1 LRSCLNKTRTG
12 QTTGLSI
19 FKDREKL
26 SPRYVPSSLLHRDGQ
41 MQEISNFLKGAVIDP
56 SKTFL
61 KPLQIIG
68 PAGTGKTSTILR
80 FGQTFVNEARKNGV
94 SAQHVYVNL
103 KLQGGSKVVLY
114 RFLLQNATPEV
125 YSSSLS
131 AEEMLRVM
139 LQQLQESKKYL
150 LITLDEIDY
159 FVKSTKDTSVVY
171 DLTRLNEIS
180 PEKPC
185 NVLGVIFIARSKE
198 FREKLDRAELSTLGR
213 IAIEFAPYRPSE
225 IRDILEARSE
235 EAFNPGVVSEEVL
248 EYIADLTVSPPVSGD
263 LRYALDLLLYAGTLA
278 ENQSSDGILPD
289 HVRRVY
295 GEIHP
300 SITEEDILDL
310 AKKEQLLA
318 LLAVVRSLK
327 GNKAPYASMKEVRLN
342 SQVMCEEMKQKPIED
357 LEEYVQD
364 LCDRGL
370 VEIRSLREIGIS
382 GAPSENLEKYL
393 DTLLRRIQVG
403 LNQ

>member
-1 LRSCLNKTRTG
+1 M
-12 QTTGLSI
+12 
-19 FKDREKL
+19 
-26 SPRYVPSSLLHRDGQ
+26 SPRYVPSNLLHRDGQ
-41 MQEISNFLKGAVIDP
+41 IQEISNFFKGAATDP
-56 SKTFL
+56 SRTFL

-68 PAGTGKTSTILR
+68 PAGTGKTSTIIR
-80 FGQTFVNEARKNGV
+80 FGQTFMNEARKNGV
-94 SAQHVYVNL
+94 SAQHVYANL

-114 RFLLQNATPEV
+114 RYLLQNAAPEV

-159 FVKSTKDTSVVY
+159 FMKSTKDTSVVY

-180 PEKPC
+180 PGKPC
-185 NVLGVIFIARSKE
+185 NVLGVIFIARTKE
-198 FREKLDRAELSTLGR
+198 FHDKLDRAELSTLGR

-248 EYIADLTVSPPVSGD
+248 EYIADLTASPPVSGD

-278 ENQSSDGILPD
+278 ENQNSDEIVPD
-289 HVRRVY
+289 HVRKVY

-300 SITEEDILDL
+300 SITEEDIMNL
-310 AKKEQLLA
+310 AKKEQLVT
-318 LLAVVRSLK
+318 LLAVARSLK
-327 GNKAPYASMKEVRLN
+327 GNKAAYASMKDVRLN
-342 SQVMCEEMKQKPIED
+342 SQVLSEEMKLKPLED
-357 LEEYVQD
+357 LDEYIQD
-364 LCDRGL
+364 LSDRGL
-370 VEIRSLREIGIS
+370 VEIRSLKEIGIR
-382 GAPSENLEKYL
+382 GAPTENLEKYL
-393 DTLLRRIQVG
+393 DTLLKRIEVD
-403 LNQ
+403 LNER